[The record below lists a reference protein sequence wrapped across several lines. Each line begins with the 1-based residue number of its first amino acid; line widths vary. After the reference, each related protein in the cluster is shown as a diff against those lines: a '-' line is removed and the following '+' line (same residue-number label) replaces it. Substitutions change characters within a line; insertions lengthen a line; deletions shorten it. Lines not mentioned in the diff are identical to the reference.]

1 MSYVRCSSET
11 HKKLKI
17 LAAARGV
24 PMQDLI
30 EEAAALVLGET
41 SPNPKA
47 PSVAG
52 IPAIPSETLPV
63 VEWLIG
69 FMSRRGNPE
78 QESLKATLRVLAA
91 QRTAQLK
98 QISKQKKNAS

>member
-17 LAAARGV
+17 LAAARSV
-24 PMQDLI
+24 SMQDLI

-41 SPNPKA
+41 SPDAKE

-52 IPAIPSETLPV
+52 IPAIPRETLPV
-63 VEWLIG
+63 VEWVMD

-91 QRTAQLK
+91 QRMAQLRRF
-98 QISKQKKNAS
+98 SKQN